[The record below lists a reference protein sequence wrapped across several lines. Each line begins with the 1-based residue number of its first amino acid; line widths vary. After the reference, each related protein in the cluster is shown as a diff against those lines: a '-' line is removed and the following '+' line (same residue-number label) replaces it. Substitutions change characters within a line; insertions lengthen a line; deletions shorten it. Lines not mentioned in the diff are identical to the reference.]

1 MYCIITIIA
10 ACSNLSPIVIS
21 LNMFFSLDGGG
32 GRRVGKWVGKREVAF
47 EILI

>member
-21 LNMFFSLDGGG
+21 LNMFFSLRGGRVGEGG
-32 GRRVGKWVGKREVAF
+32 GRGRREVAF